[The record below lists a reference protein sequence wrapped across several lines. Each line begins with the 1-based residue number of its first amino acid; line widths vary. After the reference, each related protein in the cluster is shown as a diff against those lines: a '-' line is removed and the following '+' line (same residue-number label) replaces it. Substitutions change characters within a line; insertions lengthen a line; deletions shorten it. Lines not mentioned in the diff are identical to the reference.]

1 MTTLMTNT
9 IYALVRKGFTVHHA
23 ATKAEA
29 ASIVLGLI
37 PAEAS
42 VGFGGSVTIRDM
54 GLYTALKEQGHP
66 VHWHW
71 ENDEPK
77 PEVFQKAANSD
88 VYLVSSNAITA
99 DGCLVNIDGT
109 GNRVGAM
116 IAGPKQVIV
125 VAGANKLV
133 NGDRSPAGSIP
144 QAIARIKS
152 VACPLNARRLGKNSP
167 CALTGKC
174 DAANCERS
182 MCNVTSIIERP
193 LGGNKITIVL
203 VDEEMGY

>member
-23 ATKAEA
+23 ATKEEA

-37 PAEAS
+37 PEGAS
-42 VGFGGSVTIRDM
+42 VGFSGSVTVRDM
-54 GLYTALKEQGHP
+54 GLYAALKGEGHP
-66 VHWHW
+66 VYWHW
-71 ENDEPK
+71 ENDVPK
-77 PEVFQKAANSD
+77 PDVFTLAANAD
-88 VYLVSSNAITA
+88 VYLTSSNAITA

-116 IAGPKQVIV
+116 IAGPKQVIII
-125 VAGANKLV
+125 AGANKLV
-133 NGDRSPAGSIP
+133 AGSVP
-144 QAIARIKS
+144 QGIARIKS
-152 VACPLNARRLGKNSP
+152 VACPLNARRLGKDSP

-174 DAANCERS
+174 DAAHCERS

-193 LGGNKITIVL
+193 VGGHKITLVL
-203 VDEEMGY
+203 VDEELGY